1 MSAGGSFRDNYLRF
15 ARVKCSRG
23 EIRNIFELPESM
35 QAKREKKSEEKKWKN
50 EWKWLRNE
58 QESLLPS
65 IISWLNFAQVD
76 DLCSVIATSGSLQDF
91 SANSFSQLSLSYWRI
106 ALCCCAFV
114 CAAFAFDALN
124 KKCS

>member
-1 MSAGGSFRDNYLRF
+1 MQPGGNSQYFRITGKY
-15 ARVKCSRG
+15 ASK
-23 EIRNIFELPESM
+23 
-35 QAKREKKSEEKKWKN
+35 KRKISEEKKWKN